1 MLFIFPPLQLGQAHY
16 FVKLLQELVLS
27 RQEVLQ
33 RALFAGSLENM
44 WKGGMVGGQK
54 KRLFPLEEEEDMS
67 WQKRKKPNVEQQ
79 YNRQDRGKK
88 GWMEGVFILSVS
100 VGCVSILEP
109 KQVHSV
115 FELCNSVQSV
125 FNYRQ

>member
-1 MLFIFPPLQLGQAHY
+1 M
-16 FVKLLQELVLS
+16 
-27 RQEVLQ
+27 LQ